1 MWGVIL
7 SLMASIKTTKGKQ
20 QIKLASE
27 LRQCDMFH
35 GWAQWTSLAMKILS
49 GAEGKW
55 QENTSTQ
62 EPTVSALHM
71 ALGQILVQRKQ
82 QTNKNSPR
90 KVLFFEEKLN
100 QL

>member
-1 MWGVIL
+1 
-7 SLMASIKTTKGKQ
+7 
-20 QIKLASE
+20 
-27 LRQCDMFH
+27 
-35 GWAQWTSLAMKILS
+35 MKILS

-62 EPTVSALHM
+62 EPTVSALHV

-82 QTNKNSPR
+82 QTNKNIPR

-100 QL
+100 KLWENLKSSEEKHERQNQLLVTLF